1 MYGVCFKL
9 FKFGKYQITINTQ
22 QMKLL
27 RPFILFVSILLF
39 AWLFVS
45 NINLINVATTLNEAE
60 ISSDIDKVNKSTD
73 ITSLKEFT
81 IEKISYMEAIRNRFT
96 ENAMIRVAV
105 ISVLIILQVVLYA
118 TCGNMFSAKQP
129 RRSN

>member
-1 MYGVCFKL
+1 
-9 FKFGKYQITINTQ
+9 
-22 QMKLL
+22 MKLL

-39 AWLFVS
+39 GWLFVS
-45 NINLINVATTLNEAE
+45 NINLINIATTLNEAE

-73 ITSLKEFT
+73 ITSLKQFA
-81 IEKISYMEAIRNRFT
+81 IEKINYMEAIRNRFS

-118 TCGNMFSAKQP
+118 TGGNMFSAKQP
-129 RRSN
+129 RRSH